1 MNLLSFSYWFNL
13 RPPFFISW
21 FSYTLLIFLI
31 LLLASSAF
39 LKIYLLKYKVDKLL
53 KKGLRKLSDLLLVM
67 SLAGLMLYFFS
78 YEEIYIFSMRLWYI
92 VWLFV
97 ALWWAW
103 VVYHY
108 IVIEIPQKR
117 AWQAEREE
125 ERKWFKK

>member
-1 MNLLSFSYWFNL
+1 MNLTQYEV
-13 RPPFFISW
+13 
-21 FSYTLLIFLI
+21 
-31 LLLASSAF
+31 
-39 LKIYLLKYKVDKLL
+39 LKYKVDKLL